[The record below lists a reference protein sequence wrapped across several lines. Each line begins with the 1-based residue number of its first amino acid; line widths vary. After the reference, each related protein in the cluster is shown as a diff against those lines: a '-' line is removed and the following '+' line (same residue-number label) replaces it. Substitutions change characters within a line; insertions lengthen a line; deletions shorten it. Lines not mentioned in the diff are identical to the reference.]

1 MAGVQW
7 VGADGNRYIKD
18 ASGTRNMGAATNQG
32 GMYWNNQGYSV
43 ISDPLMKASTTD
55 QLRTSWAME
64 GDAPY
69 YEQLNGVS
77 RDAAT
82 GGGAVSQAA
91 AAPPRPSQAQL
102 DPLLASLGSL
112 DTVLANR
119 NAQSQAEYDRAIS
132 GYNAQDDLDRR
143 AHTEGVQGNER
154 TLTSNNQRA
163 LLNAANASTG
173 LRGVMS
179 GLGGLAGSGK
189 DVVARLVGL
198 AANSDTGAARE
209 TFETNAGNL
218 TSAWG
223 RAEQAQRQRREDA
236 NATLEN
242 NKQNNQAGV
251 LTSRQSIFQQLAN
264 LYGDALPEGRT
275 YASQAASLAPQIA
288 ATSRATVAPYQAA
301 SGTYSPDAVKNY
313 LAGTQ
318 NLEVNAGGGAGQ
330 SMVPVNSPLFSSD
343 RKKDLLPGVA

>member
-7 VGADGNRYIKD
+7 VGTDGNRYVKD
-18 ASGTRNMGAATNQG
+18 SSGTRNLGAATETG
-32 GMYWNNQGYSV
+32 GNYWTGQGYTMILDPNAGGSGATDWANSGANWIGSSSGSV
-43 ISDPLMKASTTD
+43 LGDSTSVT
-55 QLRTSWAME
+55 Q
-64 GDAPY
+64 AP
-69 YEQLNGVS
+69 
-77 RDAAT
+77 
-82 GGGAVSQAA
+82 

-102 DPLLASLGSL
+102 DPLLASLSSL
-112 DTVLANR
+112 DSVLANR
-119 NAQSQAEYDRAIS
+119 NSQSQAEYDRAIS

-163 LLNAANASTG
+163 LLNAANASSG
-173 LRGVMS
+173 LRGVLS
-179 GLGGLAGSGK
+179 GLGGLAGSGR

-223 RAEQAQRQRREDA
+223 RAEQSQRQRREDA
-236 NATLEN
+236 GATLEN

-251 LTSRQSIFQQLAN
+251 LTSKQSIYQQLAN
-264 LYGDALPEGRT
+264 LYGDALPEGRD

-318 NLEVNAGGGAGQ
+318 NLEVNTGGGAGQ